1 MSLNVMNW
9 SFNKK
14 YYLKHP
20 WKWFSELFS
29 NLREAYRRVKYGW
42 AYQDCWNLDFWML
55 EVLPPM
61 LRHMA
66 DEGCAYPGTAP
77 FETPEQWHDWLHSM
91 ADVLE
96 SLQEDN
102 WFNQNEYEKDFHQL
116 SHWHNDTNS
125 NITLT
130 NGQDYETLSKL
141 YFIRSHEL
149 VDERQKLIENTFL
162 ELAKYFTMLWD

>member
-9 SFNKK
+9 SYTKK
-14 YYLKHP
+14 YYLTHP
-20 WKWFSELFS
+20 WKWFSELFT
-29 NLREAYRRVKYGW
+29 NLCEAYRRVKYGW
-42 AYQDCWNLDFWML
+42 AYQDCWNLDYWVL
-55 EVLPPM
+55 EILPPM

-66 DEGCAYPGTAP
+66 DEGCAYPGNKP
-77 FETPEQWHDWLHSM
+77 FETPEQWNDWLHST

-102 WFNQNEYEKDFHQL
+102 WYSQNEYEKDFHQL
-116 SHWHNDTNS
+116 SRWRDEFNS

-141 YFIRSHEL
+141 YLMRTHEL
-149 VDERQKLIENTFL
+149 SDERQKLIENTFL
-162 ELAKYFTMLWD
+162 QLAKYFTLLWD